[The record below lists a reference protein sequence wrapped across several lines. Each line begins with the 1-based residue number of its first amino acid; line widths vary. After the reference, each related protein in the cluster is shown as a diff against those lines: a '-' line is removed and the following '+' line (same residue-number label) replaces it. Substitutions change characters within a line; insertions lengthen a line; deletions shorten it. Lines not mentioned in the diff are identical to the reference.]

1 MNSNYYPALGLTLL
15 AGLSTGIGSLLALMV
30 NHTNKKFL
38 TFALGFSAGIML
50 YVSFVEIMPQS
61 GNTILQQ
68 FPAGNAAWV
77 TTTAFFGGIFFIWL
91 IDQLVPDFENPHEV
105 SMIGTMNAEP
115 SEDARLH
122 RMGIF
127 TAAAIAIHNFPEGL
141 AVFFSALS
149 NQDLGVVIAATI
161 ALHNIPEGMA
171 IAVPIYFA
179 TKSRMRAFS
188 YSFLSGLA
196 EPVGAIIGYALL
208 KPFLSPLVFGIVLA
222 SVAGIMVYISL
233 DELLPAAEEYGEH
246 HIAISGLIIGMAV
259 MAASLLLLV

>member
-161 ALHNIPEGMA
+161 ARITYRKEW
-171 IAVPIYFA
+171 
-179 TKSRMRAFS
+179 
-188 YSFLSGLA
+188 
-196 EPVGAIIGYALL
+196 
-208 KPFLSPLVFGIVLA
+208 
-222 SVAGIMVYISL
+222 
-233 DELLPAAEEYGEH
+233 
-246 HIAISGLIIGMAV
+246 
-259 MAASLLLLV
+259 LLLYRSILPQKAE

>member
-1 MNSNYYPALGLTLL
+1 
-15 AGLSTGIGSLLALMV
+15 
-30 NHTNKKFL
+30 
-38 TFALGFSAGIML
+38 
-50 YVSFVEIMPQS
+50 
-61 GNTILQQ
+61 
-68 FPAGNAAWV
+68 
-77 TTTAFFGGIFFIWL
+77 
-91 IDQLVPDFENPHEV
+91 
-105 SMIGTMNAEP
+105 MIGTMNAEP

-259 MAASLLLLV
+259 MAASLLMLF